1 MKAPKTCEV
10 ACMKSKISKAS
21 AETFIKAIDEDY
33 RVHWILDN
41 LPVGTFR
48 SSDQVFERGFPVGFS
63 IRDGKTIR
71 RYINNHIRIVIQY
84 HDDTITSFDEMDLNK
99 GPSKAKI
106 IGFQVVPYSIHH
118 KWSDDTFVKGITI
131 MSTCDP
137 SQPISQQ
144 LQETD
149 HQEVVKGQDIVFT
162 YDVIF
167 EPTPQE
173 WTNRWDRYVLQTNS
187 QDTVHWYAITNSI
200 MIVLFLTVMIALIL
214 IRTLRKDIANYNT
227 KKQQQQLSDFDDEK
241 DESGWKM
248 VHGDVFRPPS
258 TLPMLLSVFVGT
270 GVQLIAMSIAT
281 LSFTLLGLLSPQNR
295 GSLTTAFIFLYVFM
309 GSFAGYHSSSIY
321 KMFRG
326 TEWQRTTIL
335 TALFF
340 PGTIFVIYFTLNVA
354 LLLEG
359 SSGAIPFTTFFTL
372 LFLWFCV
379 SVPLVFIGSYY
390 GYKTEIPTF
399 PVRINQIPRL
409 IPTQKWYLH
418 PFITISLGGILPFG
432 AVSVE
437 LFFILSALWLH
448 QIYYIFGFLFLVM
461 IVLIVTCAEISILF
475 CYFHLCAEDYHWWWR
490 SFLTAGSCAGY
501 TLLYSIW
508 YYLAQLEMD
517 GFLPTLIYFSYMI
530 TFSLLFFLVAGTI
543 GFYSCYWFNMKIY
556 GSLKVD

>member
-1 MKAPKTCEV
+1 MKIPRSCEV
-10 ACMKSKISKAS
+10 ACMKSKINKVAVDN
-21 AETFIKAIDEDY
+21 FIKAIDEDY

-41 LPVGTFR
+41 LPVGVVR
-48 SSDQVFERGFPVGFS
+48 DQSFERGFPVGFS
-63 IRDGKTIR
+63 VREGKNVR
-71 RYINNHIRIVIQY
+71 RYINNHIRIVVQY
-84 HDDTITSFDEMDLNK
+84 HDDVASSFDEVDYDK
-99 GPSKAKI
+99 GISKAKI
-106 IGFQVVPYSIHH
+106 IGFHVIPLSIRH
-118 KWSDDTFVKGITI
+118 KWNDDTFVKGITTLT
-131 MSTCDP
+131 TCNP
-137 SQPISQQ
+137 SEPLSQFD
-144 LQETD
+144 EAD

-162 YDVIF
+162 YDVVF
-167 EPTPQE
+167 EPTTQE
-173 WTNRWDRYVLQTNS
+173 WTNRWDRYVLQTHS
-187 QDTVHWYAITNSI
+187 QDTVHWSSITNSI
-200 MIVLFLTVMIALIL
+200 IIVLFLTVMIAIIL
-214 IRTLRKDIANYNT
+214 IRTLRKDIAKYNM
-227 KKQQQQLSDFDDEK
+227 KSQSKDFEDDVE
-241 DESGWKM
+241 ESGWKM
-248 VHGDVFRPPS
+248 VHGDVFRPPT

-270 GVQLIAMSIAT
+270 GVQLISMSIAT
-281 LSFTLLGLLSPQNR
+281 LTFTLIGLLSPENR

-309 GSFAGYHSSSIY
+309 GAFAGYHSSYIY

-340 PGTIFVIYFTLNVA
+340 PGTIFVIYFTLNFA

-359 SSGAIPFTTFFTL
+359 SSGAVPLSTFFTL

-390 GYKTEIPTF
+390 GYKSEVPTF

-461 IVLIVTCAEISILF
+461 IVLIVTCAEISILL
-475 CYFHLCAEDYHWWWR
+475 CYFHLCAEDYRWWWR

-508 YYLAQLEMD
+508 YYLVQLDID
-517 GFLPTLIYFSYMI
+517 GFVPTLIYFSYMA
-530 TFSLLFFLVAGTI
+530 TFSLIFFLVAGTI
-543 GFYSCYWFNMKIY
+543 GFYSCYWFNLQIY